1 MERGNQFSSFKILLY
16 EVNDRTEDPRINV
29 LIIFVIFR
37 RVMLSGNKVHLK
49 KGEKGRKKKK
59 NRNAGKK
66 VIVCP

>member
-37 RVMLSGNKVHLK
+37 RVMLSGNNVHLK
-49 KGEKGRKKKK
+49 KGELKKKK